1 MPRAASSSSLSHSA
15 QVFEQQNHLV
25 FLVGGAYSGAAPPR
39 LLKARDS
46 FGEFRAIARA
56 MQRRIQNTG
65 AQELG
70 DELKFVGR
78 QAGQEA
84 AGLRFQRLIG
94 TLNKGGYQRIS
105 HGRSPVGGEAY

>member
-1 MPRAASSSSLSHSA
+1 MPRAASSSSRSYSA

-25 FLVGGAYSGAAPPR
+25 FLVGGAYSGAVPSR

-46 FGEFRAIARA
+46 FGEFRAIART
-56 MQRRIQNTG
+56 MHRRIQNTG

-70 DELKFVGR
+70 NELKFVGR
-78 QAGQEA
+78 QTGQEA
-84 AGLRFQRLIG
+84 AGLRFQRPIG

-105 HGRSPVGGEAY
+105 HGRSPVGGETH